1 MNIESLLFNEN
12 FHFGHFP
19 RKYPRVPRW
28 ISGFL
33 TIFPNDRVW
42 TPGRIKK
49 ESLSSARGGV
59 GGRFG
64 CEGHEK
70 QRRKGVKNVI
80 FMLAFSLCPFALSL
94 PVPCR

>member
-1 MNIESLLFNEN
+1 MNIESLLCNEN
-12 FHFGHFP
+12 FHFGHYP

-49 ESLSSARGGV
+49 ESLSSLLAVALVVGLVARVTKNRGG
-59 GGRFG
+59 
-64 CEGHEK
+64 K
-70 QRRKGVKNVI
+70 
-80 FMLAFSLCPFALSL
+80 ALKM
-94 PVPCR
+94 